1 MTSSAQ
7 EKRLIVAAQRARVK
21 AYAPYSQFC
30 VGAAILTEGGRV
42 FTGCNVENATYGAT
56 LCAERSAVA
65 AMVTAGQRAPVAC
78 AVVTGSGRPAA
89 PCGICRQVLFE
100 FAPNLLVIL
109 ASVDERGRVVPSHTD
124 TMRLS
129 ALLPRAFSL
138 AQAGAIAP
146 KRRAAA
152 HAETARTHRKL
163 L

>member
-1 MTSSAQ
+1 VTTPAQ
-7 EKRLIVAAQRARVK
+7 EKRLIVAAQRARMR

-65 AMVTAGQRAPVAC
+65 AMVTAGERAPVAC
-78 AVVTGSGRPAA
+78 AVVTGASKPTA

-100 FAPNLLVIL
+100 FAPNLVVIL
-109 ASVDERGRVVPSHTD
+109 ASVDERGRVTPSRIH
-124 TMRLS
+124 TMRLK

-138 AQAGAIAP
+138 APGGGGRPQTSGRSP
-146 KRRAAA
+146 R
-152 HAETARTHRKL
+152 
-163 L
+163 

>member
-1 MTSSAQ
+1 VTTSAQ

-30 VGAAILTEGGRV
+30 VGAAILTEGGLV

-65 AMVTAGQRAPVAC
+65 AMVTAGGRAPVAC
-78 AVVTGSGRPAA
+78 AVVTGASRPAA

-100 FAPNLLVIL
+100 FAPNLVVIL
-109 ASVDERGRVVPSHTD
+109 ASVDERGRVMPSRTE

-129 ALLPRAFSL
+129 ELLPRAFSL
-138 AQAGAIAP
+138 VSGGGGRPQTSGRSP
-146 KRRAAA
+146 R
-152 HAETARTHRKL
+152 
-163 L
+163 